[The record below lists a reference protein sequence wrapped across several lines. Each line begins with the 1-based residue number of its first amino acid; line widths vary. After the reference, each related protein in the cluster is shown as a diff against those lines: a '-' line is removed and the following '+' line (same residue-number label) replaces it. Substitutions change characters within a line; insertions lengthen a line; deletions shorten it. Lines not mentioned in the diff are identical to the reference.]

1 MKKSAQE
8 KYPFK
13 MDYDC
18 EDADFSYVA
27 HTIKTLTIVWVTHSH
42 SIFVSWTLVLTYI
55 PALGHFQSSAWN
67 AFLTFLA

>member
-27 HTIKTLTIVWVTHSH
+27 HTIKTLTIVWSLTHTQFLSLGLWFSLIFPLWDTFSH
-42 SIFVSWTLVLTYI
+42 LPGMPFSPF
-55 PALGHFQSSAWN
+55 
-67 AFLTFLA
+67 

>member
-18 EDADFSYVA
+18 ENDDFSYVT
-27 HTIKTLTIVWVTHSH
+27 HTIKTFNHCLVTHSH
-42 SIFVSWTLVLTYI
+42 SIFVPWILVLTYI
-55 PALGHFQSSAWN
+55 SALGHFQSSA
-67 AFLTFLA
+67 

>member
-18 EDADFSYVA
+18 ENDDFSYVA
-27 HTIKTLTIVWVTHSH
+27 HTIKTLTIVWSLTHTRFLSLGFWFLL
-42 SIFVSWTLVLTYI
+42 IFPLWD
-55 PALGHFQSSAWN
+55 
-67 AFLTFLA
+67 TFSRLPGMPFSPF